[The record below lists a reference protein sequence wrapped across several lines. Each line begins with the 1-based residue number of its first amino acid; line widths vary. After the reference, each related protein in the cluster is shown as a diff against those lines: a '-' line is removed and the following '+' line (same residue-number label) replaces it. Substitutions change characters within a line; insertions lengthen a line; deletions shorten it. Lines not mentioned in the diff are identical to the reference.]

1 MIFSVSVV
9 SAEDYDDDGSSVSSG
24 TSYHGMDYASSS
36 GNIGSPSEIY
46 YPADTPSSTDY
57 ESVIEDHKIKT
68 SLTTN
73 TTHEYLGSNV
83 TLHAMIETGDN
94 SVINGENVAV
104 KLNNKTIGK
113 TKINNNE
120 INYTFYL
127 KPGTYSKTNYTVNY
141 VYGGSNIY
149 EGLRADSLLVV
160 EGYKPEVKI
169 TSNNVSGNSVMITVN
184 ITSNSTYSTNG
195 NAGIKIN
202 KKSYMINNTAYIVK
216 VRNGT
221 ATFTINTTS
230 KMVGKNNITIT
241 YSGNSKIAGARVD
254 FINALIIDNNNKSQ
268 VVAVVDNTTTKLGD
282 TATLRAN
289 FKTIKGINVVKQKVE
304 VLLNNQLLGT
314 TNIINGTATY
324 KFKISPYK
332 YSSGKYNIT
341 FRTNETNYLQG
352 TQATSTLTL
361 TPYAPVISVTTTNA
375 SYIGDTVKIRVN
387 ITNGTDY
394 LARSGKIG
402 LKINDN
408 TYKVNNT
415 AYTLKPVDGIVEFT
429 IKTSKSMIGF
439 NHITITYSG
448 NNQLSSAKTIINN
461 AFYTENNTE
470 LVNKI
475 TINTPPKTVRM
486 GLLKV
491 DVILNNKNNRINDGI
506 VTILLNNTIISK
518 TGVKNNTATTYYQV
532 PTTYNGT
539 YKIEAYY
546 TTTGNTYSTNK
557 TQTSIIVGKPEI
569 GLTLI
574 TPTTADAGSN
584 ITIKVSNIT
593 LKNTKLN
600 NGTIIYILN
609 NTIIGNSSVKNAT
622 TTYKYLLPTTLNGKT
637 SINAYYVDTNGTIKS
652 AMTTNNITIK
662 NNNTDK
668 TTGLFVSIG
677 AVVNKNNV
685 TVWKNS
691 GITDVYVQA
700 RASINST
707 TTLENVIKL
716 CNNTGIRVHAW
727 IVCFKT
733 SDGINMNSTQQN
745 MITTFIQKVVR
756 INGVDG
762 VCLDY
767 IRYSGSTYGVNSSV
781 VTDFVKKVN
790 TIVKGYDKNIILSG
804 TVFPEKGA
812 TKTYYGQDCTALSN
826 YLDVIMVMAYRYDYN
841 KNTSWISDVT
851 NYTVTQSINSKVVSI
866 LQTYKTSNGSYV
878 KLNKTTLESD
888 AQAAVD
894 GGSNG
899 YALFR
904 YDLINQY
911 PCSADEL
918 KYV

>member
-1 MIFSVSVV
+1 MIFSISAV
-9 SAEDYDDDGSSVSSG
+9 SAEDYAASSPVIGTYQPGAGEAGPSGGVSFSEAG
-24 TSYHGMDYASSS
+24 TGTSS
-36 GNIGSPSEIY
+36 GNYVDYDGYGS
-46 YPADTPSSTDY
+46 T
-57 ESVIEDHKIKT
+57 IEDQKIKT

-73 TTHEYLGSNV
+73 TTHEYLDSNV
-83 TLHAMIETGDN
+83 TLHAIIETSDN

-127 KPGTYSKTNYTVNY
+127 TPGTFSKTNYTVNY
-141 VYGGSNIY
+141 VYGGSSVY

-169 TSNNVSGNSVMITVN
+169 TSNKVSSGNSVNITVN

-202 KKSYMINNTAYIVK
+202 NNTYKINNTAYVVK
-216 VRNGT
+216 VRNGS

-230 KMVGKNNITIT
+230 KMIGTNNITIT
-241 YSGNSKIAGARVD
+241 YSGNSKIASARVD
-254 FINALIIDNNNKSQ
+254 FTDALVVDNKSR
-268 VVAVVDNTTTKLGD
+268 VVATVHNTTTKLGD
-282 TATLRAN
+282 VATLTAN
-289 FKTIKGINVVKQKVE
+289 FKTTKGINVVKQKVE

-332 YSSGKYNIT
+332 YSSGNYTIT
-341 FRTNETNYLQG
+341 FKTNETNYLQA
-352 TQATSTLTL
+352 ATGSATLTL
-361 TPYAPVISVTTTNA
+361 TPYTPVIKVTTTNA
-375 SYIGDTVKIRVN
+375 SYIGDTITIKVN

-394 LARSGKIG
+394 LARSGKVG

-415 AYTLKPVDGIVEFT
+415 AYTPKPVNGTVVFT
-429 IKTSKSMIGF
+429 IKTSKSMTGY
-439 NHITITYSG
+439 NDITVTYSG
-448 NNQLSSAKTIINN
+448 NNQLTSGKILLNN

-470 LVNKI
+470 LVKKVVV
-475 TINTPPKTVRM
+475 NTQNTVRM

-491 DVILNNKNNRINDGI
+491 DVTLNNNNNKINDGI
-506 VTILLNNTIISK
+506 VTVLLNNTQIGQAS
-518 TGVKNNTATTYYQV
+518 VKNNTASVYYQV

-539 YKIEAYY
+539 YTVDAYY
-546 TTTGNTYSTNK
+546 MSTGNTYTTNK
-557 TQTSIIVGKPEI
+557 TSTSVVIGKPEI

-574 TPTTADAGSN
+574 TPTNADAGNN

-593 LKNTKLN
+593 LKNTKIN

-622 TTYKYLLPTTLNGKT
+622 TNYTYTIPSNYKGKT
-637 SINAYYVDTNGTIKS
+637 NISAYYVDTTGTIKS
-652 AMTTNNITIK
+652 AMTTNNITIR
-662 NNNTDK
+662 NSNTDK
-668 TTGLFVSIG
+668 ITGLFVSIG
-677 AVVNKNNV
+677 STVTKANV
-685 TVWKNS
+685 TTWKNS

-707 TTLENVIKL
+707 TTLRTVISL

-745 MITTFIQKVVR
+745 MITTFIQQVVR
-756 INGVDG
+756 IDGVDG
-762 VCLDY
+762 ICLDY

-812 TKTYYGQDCTALSN
+812 TKTYYGQDCTALSD

-851 NYTVTQSINSKVVSI
+851 NYTLTQSVNAKVVSI
-866 LQTYKTSNGSYV
+866 LQTYNTVNGSYV
-878 KLNKTTLESD
+878 RLNKTTLEND

-899 YALFR
+899 YALFK
-904 YDLINQY
+904 YELISQY

-918 KYV
+918 KYVS